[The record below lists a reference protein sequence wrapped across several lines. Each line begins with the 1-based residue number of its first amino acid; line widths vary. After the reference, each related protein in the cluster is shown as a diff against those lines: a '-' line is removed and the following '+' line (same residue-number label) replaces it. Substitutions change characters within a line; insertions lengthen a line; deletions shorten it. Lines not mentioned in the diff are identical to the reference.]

1 LLNNF
6 GNIQDEERLDLS
18 IVIVNWNAGKFLD
31 RCLASIYKNLSRP
44 AFEVIVVDNNSSDD
58 SVKMV
63 KEKYPQVELIE
74 NEMNCGFARANNQAI
89 EKSRARYVLILG
101 SDTTV
106 FPGTIEK
113 LIEFMDGRK
122 EVGAVSPRILNLDGS
137 VQSLGRDLPNLTNTF
152 LQYFLPYKFYRI
164 VQNFLRKK
172 NEEIFEVDGLS
183 GSAMLIKKETLL
195 SVGLFD
201 EQMPLYAEDIDLCY
215 RIKKAGWNMW
225 CCPNVSITHMGG
237 GSTGLVPIESKVKA
251 YQAPYV
257 YFSKHYGGKTALL
270 VRTMI
275 GVSSIIRM
283 MVWLMLY
290 CLKEKRRNTAINKFR
305 SYKVLLSWAM
315 GDDDASCKST

>member
-1 LLNNF
+1 MLNNF

-31 RCLASIYKNLSRP
+31 RCLASIYKNLSKP
-44 AFEVIVVDNNSSDD
+44 AFEVIVVDNNSSDG

-63 KEKYPQVELIE
+63 KEKYPLVKLIE

-89 EKSRARYVLILG
+89 EKSKGRYVLILG

-106 FPGTIEK
+106 FPGTIKK

-137 VQSLGRDLPNLTNTF
+137 IQSLGRDLPNLTNTF
-152 LQYFLPYKFYRI
+152 FQYFLPNKFYRI
-164 VQNFLRKK
+164 IQDFLRKK
-172 NEEIFEVDGLS
+172 NEEVFEVDGLS
-183 GSAMLIKKETLL
+183 GSAMLIRKKTLL

-201 EQMPLYAEDIDLCY
+201 EQLPLYAEDIDLCY
-215 RIKKAGWNMW
+215 RIKKAGWKMC
-225 CCPNVSITHMGG
+225 CCPNVSVTHVGG
-237 GSTGLVPIESKVKA
+237 VSTRLVPIESKVKA
-251 YQAPYV
+251 DRAPYA
-257 YFSKHYGGKTALL
+257 YFSKHYGRKAALL
-270 VRTMI
+270 VRAMI
-275 GVSSIIRM
+275 GVSSAIRM

-290 CLKEKRRNTAINKFR
+290 CVKERGRDTAINKFR
-305 SYKVLLSWAM
+305 SYRVLLSWAI